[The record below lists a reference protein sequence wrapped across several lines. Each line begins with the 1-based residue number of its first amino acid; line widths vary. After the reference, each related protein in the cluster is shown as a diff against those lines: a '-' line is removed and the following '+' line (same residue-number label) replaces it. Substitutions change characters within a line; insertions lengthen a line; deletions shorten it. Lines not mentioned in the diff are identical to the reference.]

1 MNLWQEYKR
10 PASITEAIQA
20 LTSAPGPALPIAGGT
35 DLLLD
40 LKQGHHAPIHT
51 LIDLTFVPEMNT
63 LELRGEELYIGA
75 AIPANRIV
83 LNPLAAAHD
92 QA

>member
-1 MNLWQEYKR
+1 MNLWQEYKQ

-40 LKQGHHAPIHT
+40 LKQGRHAPVHT
-51 LIDLTFVPEMNT
+51 LVDLTSVPELT
-63 LELRGEELYIGA
+63 CLELRGMSFS
-75 AIPANRIV
+75 
-83 LNPLAAAHD
+83 LA
-92 QA
+92 QPSR